1 MSIETAS
8 TLVALSPD
16 LVVTVGAVLVLLT
29 DLFQPKSHRSCQG
42 LTAACLLVGLIC
54 SIMLGQ
60 SQLGPMHPWA
70 ARVLVVD
77 SMTAA
82 CKGLICLLALL
93 VVMVSYRSF
102 DEEERHPGEYYTMI
116 LFVTLGML
124 VVAASNEFLTFFVAF
139 ELLSIPLYMLVGFR
153 RYEVTSAE
161 AGLKYFLTGAAS
173 SAILLFGIS
182 WIYGATATTQFN
194 QLAQGVKPGTLS
206 LFLLGLVFVLVALGF
221 KISAAPFHMWAP
233 DAYQGGPTPVVALLS
248 TAPKAAMLVFILRL
262 FANNL
267 NGLPEKYGP
276 ELMYLFAA
284 LATLSVVVGNLV
296 ALPQSDLRRLLAYSG
311 VAQIGY
317 ILIGVMSSVGNPSEG
332 MGAGSVL
339 FYLVVYTLTNVGLW
353 TVVQLIGSQTN
364 SYAIADLAGLSRRNP
379 FLALVLLFG
388 LLSLAGA
395 PPFSGFVGKVYL
407 FRAAFSIEPM
417 VVVVGVLGS
426 VISLYYYFGI
436 LKLVYFDQPEE
447 GEVLAVAPVQK
458 LVLSL
463 CLASTVV
470 LGLWPTL
477 AEHCYQ
483 IAEGSLGL

>member
-16 LVVTVGAVLVLLT
+16 LVITVGAVLVLLT

-42 LTAACLLVGLIC
+42 LAAGCLLVGLIC

-60 SQLGPMHPWA
+60 TQLGPMHPWA
-70 ARVLVVD
+70 SRVLVAD
-77 SMTAA
+77 SLAAA
-82 CKGLICLLALL
+82 CKGLICLLGLL
-93 VVMVSYRSF
+93 VVLVSYRSF
-102 DEEERHPGEYYTMI
+102 DEEERHHGEYYTMI

-124 VVAASNEFLTFFVAF
+124 VVASCNEFLTFFVAF

-173 SAILLFGIS
+173 SAMLLFGIS
-182 WIYGATATTQFN
+182 WIYGATGTTQFS
-194 QLAQGVKPGTLS
+194 QFADAVKPGTLS

-267 NGLPEKYGP
+267 NGLPAKYGP

-296 ALPQSDLRRLLAYSG
+296 ALPQNDLRRLLAYSG

-317 ILIGVMSSVGNPSEG
+317 ILIGVMSSVGNPEESL
-332 MGAGSVL
+332 GAGSVL
-339 FYLVVYTLTNVGLW
+339 FYLLVYTLTNVGLW
-353 TVVQLIGSQTN
+353 TVVQLVGSQTN
-364 SYAIADLAGLSRRNP
+364 SYAITDLAGLSRKSP
-379 FLALVLLFG
+379 FLSLVLLFG

-395 PPFSGFVGKVYL
+395 PPFSGFIGKVYL
-407 FRAAFSIEPM
+407 FRAAFSVEPM
-417 VVVVGVLGS
+417 VVVVGVVGS

-436 LKLVYFDQPEE
+436 LKLVYFDQPDE
-447 GEVLAVAPVQK
+447 GQTLTVAPVQK

-470 LGLWPTL
+470 LGLWPSL
-477 AEHCYQ
+477 AEHCYH